1 MPSGVH
7 FTSLPSTSPVTRGRH
22 RRGRVEVILERL
34 LVEVLAIAVQLALW
48 RLLEWVGS
56 GTRAK
61 HVASSTT
68 V

>member
-1 MPSGVH
+1 M
-7 FTSLPSTSPVTRGRH
+7 
-22 RRGRVEVILERL
+22 EVILERL
-34 LVEVLAIAVQLALW
+34 LVEIVAIAVQLALW

-61 HVASSTT
+61 PVVPSTT

>member
-1 MPSGVH
+1 M
-7 FTSLPSTSPVTRGRH
+7 
-22 RRGRVEVILERL
+22 EVILERL

-48 RLLEWVGS
+48 RLLESVGF

-61 HVASSTT
+61 PVTPSTT

>member
-1 MPSGVH
+1 
-7 FTSLPSTSPVTRGRH
+7 
-22 RRGRVEVILERL
+22 VEVILERL

-48 RLLEWVGS
+48 RLLEWVGF

-61 HVASSTT
+61 PVTSSTT

>member
-1 MPSGVH
+1 M
-7 FTSLPSTSPVTRGRH
+7 
-22 RRGRVEVILERL
+22 EVILERL

-48 RLLEWVGS
+48 RLLEWVGF

-61 HVASSTT
+61 PVRPSTT

>member
-1 MPSGVH
+1 
-7 FTSLPSTSPVTRGRH
+7 
-22 RRGRVEVILERL
+22 VEVILERL

-48 RLLEWVGS
+48 RLLEWVGF

-61 HVASSTT
+61 LVAPSTT

>member
-1 MPSGVH
+1 M
-7 FTSLPSTSPVTRGRH
+7 
-22 RRGRVEVILERL
+22 EVILERL

-48 RLLEWVGS
+48 RLLEWVGF

-61 HVASSTT
+61 PVTPSTT

>member
-1 MPSGVH
+1 
-7 FTSLPSTSPVTRGRH
+7 
-22 RRGRVEVILERL
+22 VEVILERL

-56 GTRAK
+56 SARTK
-61 HVASSTT
+61 SVAPSTT